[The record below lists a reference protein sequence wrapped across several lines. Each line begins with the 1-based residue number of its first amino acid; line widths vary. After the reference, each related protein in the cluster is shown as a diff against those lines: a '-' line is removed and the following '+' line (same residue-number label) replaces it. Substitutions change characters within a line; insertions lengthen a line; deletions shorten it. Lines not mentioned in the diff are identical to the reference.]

1 MPGSTYER
9 LLQLGKQQGGL
20 TTEDLQRVLDLERL
34 SMDEVSEM
42 LLRLEDAGV
51 SVEIEPAI
59 LRPRSGSAGTNQQA
73 HISLLEAREPPLPQA
88 NRASS
93 DPGSAPETAEGSP
106 TVLHRQFAYLS
117 DKTVWI
123 AVTVA
128 LGGIL
133 LLALLLAVTF

>member
-20 TTEDLQRVLDLERL
+20 TTDDLQRVLDVERL

-73 HISLLEAREPPLPQA
+73 HISLLEARETA
-88 NRASS
+88 IA
-93 DPGSAPETAEGSP
+93 PGKS
-106 TVLHRQFAYLS
+106 R
-117 DKTVWI
+117 I
-123 AVTVA
+123 
-128 LGGIL
+128 
-133 LLALLLAVTF
+133 

>member
-73 HISLLEAREPPLPQA
+73 HISLLEAGEPPLPQA

-93 DPGSAPETAEGSP
+93 DPGSGPETAEGSP
-106 TVLHRQFAYLS
+106 TVPHRQFAFQG